1 MSGKLFYSLRLSKGK
16 NFTLNEEILDK
27 KGPSRHYFLYNKCL
41 EAFGMADKSEVD
53 IAEFSKRDAFN
64 DCIMD
69 NEMAA
74 RRKVI
79 NDKCDSLVTLNNAA
93 NKSRQGASII
103 VNFLKKDMVMNDF
116 NLNENFT
123 ELFQMPGHINASNLL
138 VLKSRQLVWCPVFKA
153 ASTNWMKTIP
163 TLSNYL
169 PAQMQV

>member
-53 IAEFSKRDAFN
+53 IAEFSKKEAFN

-74 RRKVI
+74 RRRVI
-79 NDKCDSLVTLNNAA
+79 NDKCDSLVKFSNTS

-103 VNFLKKDMVMNDF
+103 VTSLIKK
-116 NLNENFT
+116 T
-123 ELFQMPGHINASNLL
+123 
-138 VLKSRQLVWCPVFKA
+138 
-153 ASTNWMKTIP
+153 
-163 TLSNYL
+163 
-169 PAQMQV
+169 